1 MRTVFYVFI
10 PTGGKF
16 STMNKQTNRSI
27 YIISGPYGVGKST
40 IAQELAQRMEKVALI
55 EGDLMKLMFGGKEQ
69 SPWEEQLSIIWE
81 NILCLTK
88 NFIENNMNV
97 IIDYVVESEL
107 EWFYKHISKL
117 NANIYYVVLRAD
129 EDIIIKR
136 LSKRG
141 DVYLIEGSLYL
152 LDKIEKLLSN
162 EKYLYDTTNKQPVEI
177 INDLQSRFEQF
188 CL

>member
-1 MRTVFYVFI
+1 
-10 PTGGKF
+10 
-16 STMNKQTNRSI
+16 
-27 YIISGPYGVGKST
+27 
-40 IAQELAQRMEKVALI
+40 
-55 EGDLMKLMFGGKEQ
+55 
-69 SPWEEQLSIIWE
+69 
-81 NILCLTK
+81 
-88 NFIENNMNV
+88 MNV
-97 IIDYVVESEL
+97 IIDYVGESEL
-107 EWFYKHISKL
+107 EWFYKHISVL

-152 LDKIEKLLSN
+152 FGKLEKLLSN

-177 INDLQSRFEQF
+177 IKDLQSRFEQF